1 MLGLGSTREKVVA
14 VVDVGSGS
22 AAVAILVAHHGKT
35 SMIVAAD
42 RSILPLEDRSKEQ
55 TMKGVAAMIQ
65 DAGTKVLKKY
75 LKSEEGQRLGPPT
88 IVYASIRAPWT
99 RSSAGYASEV
109 FPKDETITKEL
120 IIKIAH
126 AAFDQDHELDKANM
140 LETSVVRVELN
151 EYPTAHPIGRR
162 ARRLSAITFE
172 SDFDP
177 VMRKL
182 VTDALHG
189 VFGARETIM
198 HSGAR
203 TYLSIVQ
210 ERMDHPEAYVIIDMV
225 SEATTCMAVRS
236 GVITHHAVLQEG
248 VRTILRRVAGSEG
261 MPEEMLNLMRMVVAG
276 SCSGEA
282 CDKLNAAL
290 TQIEPELVRIFGE
303 AIGAFVGKQRLP
315 DTLILAAHP
324 DITSWLA
331 HLFSRIDFAQFTITT
346 RPFMVHVLK
355 PENLKESVAPLPGVP
370 IDMGI
375 AVACAFVN
383 TELRSS

>member
-1 MLGLGSTREKVVA
+1 MFGSSHERVMA

-22 AAVAILVAHHGKT
+22 GGVAILIVQNDGGPAT
-35 SMIVAAD
+35 IVAAD

-55 TMKGVAAMIQ
+55 TMKGVVSMIKE
-65 DAGTKVLKKY
+65 AGTKVLKQY
-75 LKSEEGQRLGPPT
+75 TESDEGKRLGPPRK
-88 IVYASIRAPWT
+88 VYASIRAPWT
-99 RSSAGYASEV
+99 RSSAGFASVV
-109 FPKDETITKEL
+109 FPKEQTITKEL
-120 IIKIAH
+120 ITKIART
-126 AAFDQDHELDKANM
+126 ALEEDHELDKANM

-151 EYPTAHPIGRR
+151 EYPTAHPLGKQ
-162 ARRLSAITFE
+162 ARRLSAVTFE

-182 VTDALHG
+182 VTDALHS
-189 VFGARETIM
+189 VFGESEQIM

-210 ERMDHPEAYVIIDMV
+210 ERMDHPETYVIIDMV
-225 SEATTCMAVRS
+225 SEATTCMAVRN
-236 GVITHHAVLQEG
+236 GIITHHAVLSEG
-248 VRTILRRVAGSEG
+248 VRTILRRIAGTEG

-290 TQIEPELVRIFGE
+290 AKIEPDLVRIFGE

-324 DITSWLA
+324 DITAWLS

-346 RPFMVHVLK
+346 RPFVVHVMKPDSLK
-355 PENLKESVAPLPGVP
+355 GSVLPKPGVS
-370 IDMGI
+370 IDTGI
-375 AVACAFVN
+375 VVTCAFVN
-383 TELRSS
+383 TELHSS